1 MVSEYD
7 RWRRLDPVTIVMDI
21 WPVLKQLGW
30 PVLVILFSGLS
41 RDGGPGRFQQ
51 LMMGI
56 MVLAVIPSIMARYLT
71 FRYRLGEE
79 EIELKWGILRRHER
93 RIPYG
98 RIQNIDILRNAVA
111 RLTGTAELRI
121 ETGGGDDSPE
131 GQLRML
137 SHEEALTLQQVL
149 AARTGNAGGI
159 EAVAGPAAE
168 PLYTLAGRELA
179 LAGLLHGRGMIVVAA
194 LLGLMAEGNLAERLD
209 ELLPEDSAIVAALD
223 RDWSWQAVVAGVL
236 VSVFLL
242 VLLLRLLSSLWMM
255 AKWYGFR
262 LDREADSL
270 RVSSG
275 LISRQERSMP
285 IRRIQTATIRSTLLQ
300 RLAKR
305 VSVGVAT
312 AGESVRSAREW
323 LAPLV
328 REAALPSLLAVILPG
343 VNPAVL
349 EWRNVDRSI
358 RWRRPLA
365 WLLLVAPIA
374 AAVAVFLKLE
384 VALALIAAALMYG
397 ALRGLLE
404 GRRLGWA
411 DGEGVAALREGGLTR
426 VTTIIPTAKVQTVIR
441 RRSPFDRLVGTAS
454 VTIDTAGSGWHAV
467 NRMSYLP
474 AAEAD
479 RFAARIAG
487 AAAET
492 DFSW

>member
-1 MVSEYD
+1 MASDDD

-21 WPVLKQLGW
+21 WPMIKQLGW
-30 PVLVILFSGLS
+30 PALVILYSVLF
-41 RDGGPGRFQQ
+41 RDGEPSRFQQ
-51 LMMGI
+51 LMMG
-56 MVLAVIPSIMARYLT
+56 VLVLTVIPSIMARYLT
-71 FRYRLGEE
+71 FRYRLGDE

-93 RIPYG
+93 QIPYG

-121 ETGGGDDSPE
+121 ETGGGEDSPE

-137 SHEEALTLQQVL
+137 SHEEALSLQQVL
-149 AARTGNAGGI
+149 AARTGAAAGAA
-159 EAVAGPAAE
+159 AVASPAVE
-168 PLYTLAGRELA
+168 PIYALAGRELA
-179 LAGLLHGRGMIVVAA
+179 LAGMLHGRGMIVIAA
-194 LLGLMAEGNLAERLD
+194 LLGLMAEGNVAGRIED
-209 ELLPEDSAIVAALD
+209 WLPEDSRIVAMLD
-223 RDWSWQAVVAGVL
+223 RDWSWQAVAAAVL
-236 VSVFLL
+236 VSVMLL
-242 VLLLRLLSSLWMM
+242 VLLLRLLSSLWLI

-262 LDREADSL
+262 LNREGDSL
-270 RVSSG
+270 SVSYG

-285 IRRIQTATIRSTLLQ
+285 IRRIQTATVRSTLLQ
-300 RLAKR
+300 RLARR

-312 AGESVRSAREW
+312 AGESIRSGREW

-328 REAALPSLLAVILPG
+328 RNVDLPSLLAVILPA
-343 VNPAVL
+343 VNPAAL
-349 EWRNVDRSI
+349 EWRTVDRSI

-365 WLLLVAPIA
+365 WLLLAAPIA
-374 AAVAVFLKLE
+374 AATAVLLKQG
-384 VALALIAAALMYG
+384 VALALIAAAAMYG
-397 ALRGLLE
+397 GLRGYLE
-404 GRRLGWA
+404 ARRLGWT
-411 DGEGVAALREGGLTR
+411 DGDGVAALREGGLTR
-426 VTTIIPTAKVQTVIR
+426 VTTIIPTTRVQTVIR

-479 RFAARIAG
+479 RFASRIAG